1 VLAIYSPCGETNTG
15 RNWLNNS
22 SSLAAGEGLMSGEIV
37 DPKNYRQGCHPNQ
50 PDDLELSL
58 NFPLPGC
65 HIIRTHCPQFSE
77 NDNKRPY

>member
-1 VLAIYSPCGETNTG
+1 VKPIPEETGSTMTNKPQ
-15 RNWLNNS
+15 NNS